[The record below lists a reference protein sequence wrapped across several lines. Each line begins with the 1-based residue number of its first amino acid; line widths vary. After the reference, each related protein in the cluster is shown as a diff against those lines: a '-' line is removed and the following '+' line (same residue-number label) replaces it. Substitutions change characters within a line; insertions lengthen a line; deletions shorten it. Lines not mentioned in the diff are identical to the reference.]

1 MGKKD
6 VGSLAAMDTRV
17 CVLRDMAPG
26 DVREMLLRFTPS
38 YVNDWNNWL
47 RVDESD
53 RVARFAAIL
62 RSWQGTR
69 PLPMRRPRA
78 EASHKP
84 PFIEDLLEAASPH
97 LKTLSDLTVADL
109 ATASPEQIEA
119 LHGLWA
125 VFSNLP
131 QRGSASC
138 VGITKAILLLTHGQ
152 IGPAFDSIARR
163 RLGLKKRVTSSQE
176 WIDVLRRV
184 SEDIGAFEK
193 RHGKLTGIVPESF
206 AKYRVGRLYD
216 MVLGPGTSDTGT
228 LPDPEPN
235 QVAIGPYESGF
246 ATCDDHDP
254 RATQV
259 AALVTDLIISRLSDV
274 AVEHV
279 GSTAVP
285 GCAGKG
291 VVDLMTLYRPGQLAA
306 VRGGLDALGFQRQTG
321 RDPFPEER
329 PMRIGSVDYEGSR
342 FRLHVHV
349 IADDSP
355 EVAEFRAFRDR
366 LRGDPLV
373 LKQYVALK
381 RKMVKDGVT
390 DSLEYSMR
398 KGEFIAGV
406 LRHGSIEKVG
416 IREKLALF
424 NDHWNP
430 RIVGELNG
438 QHVKLVK
445 FQGEFVW
452 HKHDHE
458 DEMFLVVHGRF
469 RMEFRDRHGWVEE
482 GQFVIVPRGVEHRP
496 VAEEEVHV
504 LLFEPA
510 GTLNTGDVRD
520 ARTVEDPERI

>member
-1 MGKKD
+1 
-6 VGSLAAMDTRV
+6 
-17 CVLRDMAPG
+17 
-26 DVREMLLRFTPS
+26 
-38 YVNDWNNWL
+38 
-47 RVDESD
+47 
-53 RVARFAAIL
+53 
-62 RSWQGTR
+62 
-69 PLPMRRPRA
+69 MRRPRA
-78 EASHKP
+78 EASHEP
-84 PFIEDLLEAASPH
+84 PFIEDLFDAAAPH
-97 LKTLSDLTVADL
+97 LETLSDLTVADL

-125 VFSNLP
+125 VFSKLP
-131 QRGSASC
+131 QRDSASC
-138 VGITKAILLLTHGQ
+138 VGITKAILLLTYGR
-152 IGPAFDSIARR
+152 IGPAFDSIVRKK
-163 RLGLKKRVTSSQE
+163 LGLNRHVKSSQE
-176 WIDVLRRV
+176 WIDVLRGV

-193 RHGKLTGIVPESF
+193 RHGKLTGIVPESL
-206 AKYRVGRLYD
+206 AKYHVGRLYD
-216 MVLGPGTSDTGT
+216 MVLGPGTSEKGT
-228 LPDPEPN
+228 LPDPQPN
-235 QVAIGPYESGF
+235 QVVIGPYESAL
-246 ATCDDHDP
+246 ATCDEHDP

-259 AALVTDLIISRLSDV
+259 AALVTDLIMSRLSDV

-291 VVDLMTLYRPGQLAA
+291 VVDLMVLYGPGRLAA
-306 VRGGLDALGFQRQTG
+306 GRDGLDALGFQRQTG

-329 PMRIGSVDYEGSR
+329 PMRVGSVVCDGSC
-342 FRLHVHV
+342 FRLQVHV

-381 RKMVKDGVT
+381 RKIVKDGVT

-398 KGEFIAGV
+398 KGEFIAGI
-406 LRHGSIEKVG
+406 LRGGSIEKVD

-424 NDHWNP
+424 DDHWNP

-452 HKHDHE
+452 HKHDSE

-469 RMEFRDRHGWVEE
+469 RMEYRDRHVWVEQ

-520 ARTVEDPERI
+520 ERTVEDPKRI